1 MMSGYRGMVLS
12 GQQRPRVMFPGAVS
26 PGPRPTT
33 PTTPTTPTRM
43 FTPAQTQQLLLQRHQ
58 QLQQQRQALLQQ
70 QQELNQVK
78 NTKRLKNY
86 LKQFHYLFSIYNLKI

>member
-78 NTKRLKNY
+78 NTKRLK
-86 LKQFHYLFSIYNLKI
+86 KITLENFTIFLVCTT